1 MTSLRMPVPH
11 TTSAEA
17 LDRYAMGKR
26 IVAGQG
32 PAWQDLWFSVLAL
45 PPVSDIFTMPAVME
59 PFIAWTSSGEAEAQ
73 EREPGGPWVTSRL
86 KRGSLFLTTG
96 GAPYEFR
103 FRTLTPEPFEVTLVV
118 LSLPL
123 FNEALADVFGRDA
136 AQARLSDLSGFEDP
150 TLTSMLQQLR
160 AEAVRRLASRV
171 FVRGIAQAIAV
182 HLARNYAALSDN
194 ARGDSPSLPGFK
206 LRRITAWM
214 ADHRTEE
221 FSLARLAKQA
231 GLSEFHFNRL
241 FKRAT
246 GVPPS
251 QYQIKLR
258 MDAARRLLRET
269 KKSVITIA
277 NEVGYSTPS
286 HFAQLFRKETG
297 LSPTNYRRER

>member
-1 MTSLRMPVPH
+1 MPVPH

-17 LDRYAMGKR
+17 LDRYAMGRR
-26 IVAGQG
+26 IVVGQG
-32 PAWQDLWFSVLAL
+32 PAWQDIRLSVMAL
-45 PPVSDIFTMPAVME
+45 PPVSDIFTMPAVTE

-73 EREPGGPWVTSRL
+73 EREHNGPWITSHL
-86 KRGSLFLTTG
+86 KKGSLFLTTG

-103 FRTLTPEPFEVTLVV
+103 FRTLTAEPFEVTLVL

-123 FNEALADVFGRDA
+123 FNEALAEVFGKEA
-136 AQARLSDLSGFEDP
+136 ARARVRDLSGFEDP
-150 TLTSMLQQLR
+150 ALTSLLR
-160 AEAVRRLASRV
+160 RLSEEATRRLASRL

-182 HLARNYAALSDN
+182 HLARNYAVLSED
-194 ARGDSPSLPGFK
+194 ARGESPSLPGFK
-206 LRRITAWM
+206 LRRITEWM
-214 ADHRTEE
+214 EAHLAEE
-221 FSLARLAKQA
+221 FSLPRLAAQA

-251 QYQIKLR
+251 RYQIKLR

-277 NEVGYSTPS
+277 NDVGYSNPS

-297 LSPTNYRRER
+297 LAPTDYRRER